1 MLSHCVIIRIIQSRK
16 MSCAEYIT
24 DIGEKRNAHSFCGK
38 PEGMKPYGNLGI
50 DGRIIL
56 KWILN
61 IHTGSVCRPD
71 SFSSV

>member
-1 MLSHCVIIRIIQSRK
+1 
-16 MSCAEYIT
+16 MSCSEYIT
-24 DIGEKRNAHSFCGK
+24 DMGEKRNAHSFYGK
-38 PEGMKPYGNLGI
+38 TEGKKPFGNLGI

-61 IHTGSVCRPD
+61 IHSKSMCRPD